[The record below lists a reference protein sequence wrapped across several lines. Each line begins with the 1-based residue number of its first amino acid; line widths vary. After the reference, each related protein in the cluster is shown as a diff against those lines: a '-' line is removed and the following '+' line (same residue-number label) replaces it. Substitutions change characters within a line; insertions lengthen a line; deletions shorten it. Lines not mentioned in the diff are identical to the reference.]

1 MRPCQGGSEAVRR
14 ISLSSPSFL
23 EWRLTPHQVR
33 TSLHRGL
40 LPLGRSPLGSC
51 FRIGEL
57 AISRVLIIPNGTL
70 LAIYSMVALSFAARV
85 RPCGGL
91 S

>member
-1 MRPCQGGSEAVRR
+1 MEVN
-14 ISLSSPSFL
+14 SSSSQDFFASGPFTFML
-23 EWRLTPHQVR
+23 
-33 TSLHRGL
+33 
-40 LPLGRSPLGSC
+40 
-51 FRIGEL
+51 GEL

-70 LAIYSMVALSFAARV
+70 LARYSMVALSFAARV